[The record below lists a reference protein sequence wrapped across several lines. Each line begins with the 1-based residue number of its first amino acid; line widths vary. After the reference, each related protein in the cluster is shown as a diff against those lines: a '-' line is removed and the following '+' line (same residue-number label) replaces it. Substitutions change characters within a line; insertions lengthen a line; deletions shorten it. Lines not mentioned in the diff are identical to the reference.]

1 MLTGLEKVLQPGSH
15 YASNGH
21 YAAAPK
27 SPPQTINALKIHHFK
42 RPPDIPAASGG
53 AAVKLFP
60 DLIWC
65 TRDQV
70 GQRMY
75 GTLYVQLTAET
86 VLYYI
91 FDCQNVK
98 PKKKC
103 IMLCFELLA
112 LSIYLYLSI
121 CLSIYLSIYHSS
133 CLIANLY
140 FKFIKNSRKNS
151 KVPTTLTILKQ
162 HSFYSNW

>member
-1 MLTGLEKVLQPGSH
+1 MSIVLTGLEKVLQPGSH

-60 DLIWC
+60 DLIC
-65 TRDQV
+65 TLDQV

-75 GTLYVQLTAET
+75 ATLYVQLTAET

-121 CLSIYLSIYHSS
+121 CIYLSIYLSLFMSNRQPLFQIYK
-133 CLIANLY
+133 
-140 FKFIKNSRKNS
+140 KFS
-151 KVPTTLTILKQ
+151 Q
-162 HSFYSNW
+162 EQ